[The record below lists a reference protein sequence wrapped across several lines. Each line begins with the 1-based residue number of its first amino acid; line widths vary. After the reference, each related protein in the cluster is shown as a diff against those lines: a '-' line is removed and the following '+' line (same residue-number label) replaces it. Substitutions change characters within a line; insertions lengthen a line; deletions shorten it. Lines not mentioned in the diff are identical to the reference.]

1 MNLLPAADLER
12 IEPNRSGYSGHVLRV
27 FLEAQQIDDGD
38 FFSGVQSG
46 FELLRGESK
55 WTKQSNHAH
64 EDHEFPDE
72 EHEERNAKDQDD
84 GVGEGRDVS
93 SYLIQF
99 FSEEKA
105 AADVGSGPK
114 RRSDGVIEE
123 KGGGGGA
130 KHSR

>member
-1 MNLLPAADLER
+1 MFPAADLKR
-12 IEPNRSGYSGHVLRV
+12 IEPNGSGYSGHVLRV

-46 FELLRGESK
+46 FKLLRGELK

-64 EDHEFPDE
+64 EDEELPDE
-72 EHEERNAKDQDD
+72 EDEERNAKDQDD

-93 SYLIQF
+93 RHLIQF
-99 FSEEKA
+99 FGEEKA
-105 AADVGSGPK
+105 ATDVGSSPK
-114 RRSDGVIEE
+114 SSPDGVVEE
-123 KGGGGGA
+123 KGGCGGA